1 MRVNGQS
8 SRYFGR
14 LGGKRQNWSV
24 LYRLFICLKLKCPR
38 KMRKKDTRH
47 HESMLCSVNEACI
60 EESNGRSPFTP
71 NYTAQSTNNRSVGSC
86 YIRLVLQSQTEQN
99 SFRARWCFSDIAPRQ
114 KNVLPNREGYQC
126 ETRQRKL
133 GTKYIG
139 RVHKLYEMGSLPD
152 PKWWIETT
160 SKSCFSGRERESNRR
175 KTVLITTLRKRN
187 DFIM

>member
-71 NYTAQSTNNRSVGSC
+71 NYTEQSTNNRSVGSC

-139 RVHKLYEMGSLPD
+139 GFTSCT
-152 PKWWIETT
+152 KWGHSQI
-160 SKSCFSGRERESNRR
+160 
-175 KTVLITTLRKRN
+175 RN
-187 DFIM
+187 DESKRPRSLVFPEESANRIAGKQC